1 MANLAPLLVPSIG
14 QIDDV
19 VFLKDVDILDGLS
32 NIIKSEAHL
41 RKNSSNYC
49 KRKNNWSNQI
59 LLNPRLELYEWSGE
73 IQDVIVNMRAGMG
86 IIYLDNERQNYEQ

>member
-41 RKNSSNYC
+41 RKNSSNYS
-49 KRKNNWSNQI
+49 KRENNWSNQI